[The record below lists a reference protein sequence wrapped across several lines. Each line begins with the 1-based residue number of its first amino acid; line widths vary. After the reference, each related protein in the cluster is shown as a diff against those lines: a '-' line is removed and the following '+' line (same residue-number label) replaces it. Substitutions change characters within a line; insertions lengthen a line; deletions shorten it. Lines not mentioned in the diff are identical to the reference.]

1 MKNRFSPCMFRSPR
15 SRMIMY
21 ILRIAQWQTE
31 HECCMNVLDAMENI
45 HRLSDQQ
52 ELNSSTMDTPMKG

>member
-1 MKNRFSPCMFRSPR
+1 
-15 SRMIMY
+15 MY

-31 HECCMNVLDAMENI
+31 HECCMNVLDAMEHI

-52 ELNSSTMDTPMKG
+52 ELNSSTMDTPTKGSIQLNSLSAEP